1 MFNAS
6 SQNPSSNNMDS
17 MDAIAA
23 CTRDIFERMNEPCLI
38 VLDNL
43 DDPGNISLIRDCIPL
58 SKLGVVL
65 ITSRH
70 ADAVV
75 LASPK
80 CSIELAP
87 LPDVTASELLLVAAN
102 CDADT
107 SSSTTVALEIS
118 SKLSYNPLAIAQ
130 AGAYFKRR
138 RLSLSEFLDQY
149 NRHLKI
155 VLSQNHLPLSEYQRR
170 LDDQEKATSLSV
182 FATWELSLAQ
192 LKEEQTC
199 EKMYK
204 EDLLNL
210 LGFSHSTNVS
220 EDTFSVFCTN
230 IHPWG
235 SVDEMKT
242 APGSFLAEHLGH
254 WNSEMYVEML
264 DEFCDLS
271 LIQKYYRREDGFYQA
286 LMHSLIKDWIVLRAP
301 EYQNTE
307 YRILTMEIMIESMES
322 LKQQSSKISAVDD
335 VAGLQKVLELSSV
348 AECKCPPEG
357 NDNRRNDQIKQL
369 LLTQNALLET
379 MFQVGRYQQV
389 VRVGKLLLSS
399 NRDIFGET
407 SLEIVVIGSRLAEAL
422 CLTNKYAEAETLAQ
436 NILTQSISL
445 NGPKSGMSQFIIK
458 IIAKSLRG
466 MERHDEALNFCEQ
479 FVDLRDDEPISHD
492 IESLRATINSLELA
506 NVFGIRNQQDIIAKC
521 LKIRAVLNSFAEA
534 HDRGRQLLGQC
545 ALILGNG
552 YSKVARQELAVEEF
566 RCAWQIYRKELG
578 DCHPETLYCRYWA
591 KTSFYVICCC
601 ISIF

>member
-1 MFNAS
+1 
-6 SQNPSSNNMDS
+6 
-17 MDAIAA
+17 
-23 CTRDIFERMNEPCLI
+23 
-38 VLDNL
+38 
-43 DDPGNISLIRDCIPL
+43 
-58 SKLGVVL
+58 
-65 ITSRH
+65 
-70 ADAVV
+70 
-75 LASPK
+75 
-80 CSIELAP
+80 
-87 LPDVTASELLLVAAN
+87 
-102 CDADT
+102 
-107 SSSTTVALEIS
+107 
-118 SKLSYNPLAIAQ
+118 
-130 AGAYFKRR
+130 
-138 RLSLSEFLDQY
+138 
-149 NRHLKI
+149 
-155 VLSQNHLPLSEYQRR
+155 
-170 LDDQEKATSLSV
+170 
-182 FATWELSLAQ
+182 
-192 LKEEQTC
+192 
-199 EKMYK
+199 MYK

-254 WNSEMYVEML
+254 WNSEIWFLPSPHALFNQGL
-264 DEFCDLS
+264 DCITGTGIS
-271 LIQKYYRREDGFYQA
+271 KYGIPYPDDGN
-286 LMHSLIKDWIVLRAP
+286 HDRVD
-301 EYQNTE
+301 
-307 YRILTMEIMIESMES
+307 EIA
-322 LKQQSSKISAVDD
+322 KQQSSKISAVDD

-407 SLEIVVIGSRLAEAL
+407 SLEIVVIGSRLAEAV

-445 NGPKSGMSQFIIK
+445 NGPKSEMSQFIIK

-521 LKIRAVLNSFAEA
+521 LKIRAVLNSLAEA

-566 RCAWQIYRKELG
+566 RRAWQIYRKELG
-578 DCHPETLYCRYWA
+578 DCHPETLYCLAHLASALTRSGDYEESEQCHREADKLLSAALEIDNSATLSNSFSWGSCLWEQKKLDQAAEKYRY
-591 KTSFYVICCC
+591 TYDG
-601 ISIF
+601 SIRVLGIESPNTLTAMQGLAFVLCDKGLEAQARDIVRQHFKGFREQFTEAQLKEKIEETLKGHIDES